1 MFRRL
6 SDSAGQAP
14 SRPVGDLVQHNL
26 RRPDGGLGDLITAN
40 AHDWIGHPRYGGR
53 DVETSGKSL
62 EELAPP
68 SLPGLSCCDTSL
80 LEDDPSFAA
89 AVASTDEL
97 LLRADPQ
104 FQL

>member
-1 MFRRL
+1 MFR
-6 SDSAGQAP
+6 SFGQ
-14 SRPVGDLVQHNL
+14 
-26 RRPDGGLGDLITAN
+26 RRPSTVSACWGPSTAQP
-40 AHDWIGHPRYGGR
+40 APPRRRVGRFDHRERARLDWTPRYGGR

-68 SLPGLSCCDTSL
+68 SLPGLSCCDASL